1 MKVGITR
8 VVLTSLLRPET
19 IARAGFQIQRN
30 HKEQRWSNVG
40 LVKFA
45 GSIGDS
51 ADQPMQSTK
60 YINGSRMR
68 MENSTSQSLNTN
80 TSAMKGLG
88 GILGGFGK
96 KPKASQQETSDS
108 SLMTTTVEVTSFAR
122 SALDSNLFDISQRY
136 GKCRQTLVI

>member
-1 MKVGITR
+1 LPGQDFKY
-8 VVLTSLLRPET
+8 SET
-19 IARAGFQIQRN
+19 TKSSGGAM
-30 HKEQRWSNVG
+30 VG

-45 GSIGDS
+45 GSIRDS

-96 KPKASQQETSDS
+96 KPKTSQQETSDS
-108 SLMTTTVEVTSFAR
+108 SLMTTTVEVTSFSR
-122 SALDSNLFDISQRY
+122 SALDSNFFDIPQRY